1 MKQPAWIFFGSTLF
15 ATWACA
21 QAPAEPAKPAPLPT
35 SPGSQPAPTTISEW
49 ADRCTDF
56 TVNGW
61 GFKDPKNFVK
71 LTELF
76 SHPDIYLEF
85 SRRMEDPE
93 SYARVAGSMMD
104 PRTVKNYM
112 EWSDPVIYT
121 KWMQASM
128 DPNFYLEA
136 MRPFMDPSTYLHW
149 MALPMDQRAWSV
161 AANMM
166 NPAMWMKWMTAGT
179 NPKVT
184 GPLAKVAD
192 ASMPTQWLQ
201 AAGDPANYRAWTGW
215 SPTPTQG
222 QNSGFTPF
230 NPGTWF
236 GAPRSTNLAPK
247 LENGEGSKP

>member
-1 MKQPAWIFFGSTLF
+1 MKHSAVILCGSLLLTNL
-15 ATWACA
+15 ACGAEAAPA
-21 QAPAEPAKPAPLPT
+21 QAPSGDK
-35 SPGSQPAPTTISEW
+35 SPGWQPAPTTINDW
-49 ADRCTDF
+49 ADRCTDT

-71 LTELF
+71 LMGLF
-76 SHPDIYLEF
+76 SNPDIYLEF
-85 SRRMEDPE
+85 SRRMQDPE
-93 SYARVAGSMMD
+93 SYARIAGLMMD

-112 EWSDPVIYT
+112 EWSDPSIYT

-128 DPNFYLEA
+128 DPNFYFEV

-161 AANMM
+161 GANMM
-166 NPAMWMKWMTAGT
+166 NPGMWMKWMTAGT

-184 GPLAKVAD
+184 EPLAK
-192 ASMPTQWLQ
+192 ASDPNTSMKWLQ
-201 AAGDPANYRAWTGW
+201 AASDPANFRAWNGW
-215 SPTPTQG
+215 SPNPTPG

-236 GAPRSTNLAPK
+236 AAPGSANRAPAP
-247 LENGEGSKP
+247 ENGEGGKP